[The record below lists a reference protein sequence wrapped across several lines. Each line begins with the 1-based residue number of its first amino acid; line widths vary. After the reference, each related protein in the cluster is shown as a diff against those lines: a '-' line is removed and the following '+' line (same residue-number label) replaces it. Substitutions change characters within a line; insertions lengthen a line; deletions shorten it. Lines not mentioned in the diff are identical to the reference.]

1 MERLNQPQ
9 IAALLRFVRDL
20 YVPRDR
26 EGFIAYLLRA
36 LPAVVP
42 SDVVSFNEADPV
54 ARSSRTWL
62 KPMPFSKATVD
73 RLWNEL
79 MHEHPFVPHLQRH
92 AGARPVRLSELA
104 PPRRVAGTAL
114 YNELLRPIGV
124 EQQILMGLPSG
135 HSPVRGAGLY
145 RHRRDFS
152 DRDKLLLT
160 LLQPHLIQADHNA
173 DWVSRRLD
181 ELRMLERG
189 VEQLGRGLIVLS
201 SGAAVRLATTR
212 ARECLSAYFSDRP
225 NGSDRLPDAL
235 HRWVV
240 QQMGQLQEGHLAPS
254 PDHTLIVEGAGARL
268 VVRLVADREG
278 PLLFLHEQRADETS
292 RSLRALGL
300 SRREAEVLTWV
311 TEGKTNP
318 EIAVILGLSARTVQ
332 THLDRIFR
340 KLGVETRTAAAA
352 AALQGRP
359 EVN

>member
-1 MERLNQPQ
+1 LSQPQ

-26 EGFIAYLLRA
+26 EGFVSYLLREMPR
-36 LPAVVP
+36 LVP

-54 ARSSRTWL
+54 ARTSQTWL
-62 KPMPFSKATVD
+62 NPQPPSKPTVD

-79 MHEHPFVPHLQRH
+79 MHEHPFVAQLQRD

-104 PPRRVAGTAL
+104 SPGPFARTAL

-124 EQQILMGLPSG
+124 DQQILMGLPSG
-135 HSPVRGAGLY
+135 HSPVRGTGLY

-189 VEQLGRGLIVLS
+189 VEQLERGLMVLGP
-201 SGAAVRLATTR
+201 GAAVRLATHR
-212 ARECLSAYFSDRP
+212 ARQYLGAYFPGRR
-225 NGSDRLPDAL
+225 NGLERLPDAL

-240 QQMGQLQEGHLAPS
+240 EQVRSQQAPDVPPP
-254 PDHTLIVEGAGARL
+254 PDHTLVVEGAGARL
-268 VVRLVADREG
+268 TVRLVADREG
-278 PLLFLHEQRADETS
+278 ALLLLHEQRSDETA

-311 TEGKTNP
+311 GEGKTNP

-340 KLGVETRTAAAA
+340 KLGVATRTAAVA
-352 AALQGRP
+352 AALQADKAGSR
-359 EVN
+359 